1 MHFSA
6 IVHSS
11 SSARRFHSAKSA
23 ISQTIAIVVVIIIV
37 IAAAAG
43 GYLLLTARKSVTTQT
58 FNFGFEAT
66 DATHANTIDALNHMS
81 QFGLKAN
88 IHTISDPA
96 SLTSATAQGQVD
108 IMTFQ
113 FATTTINAIEQ
124 GANVVAIGEE
134 STAFLQDLV
143 VSTNIKNITDLKNQT
158 MAAFSLDGPVLFPLV
173 WAALGQNFSTYN
185 VNLVVIGDS
194 SVKSQALIAN
204 KYVGAFLDPTDA
216 AAVFKAAPGKFHTIA
231 TTAAAFPGIG
241 GGLYFANKSWLNS
254 HFQIAVDFITAVL
267 QSDRN
272 NTANLQS
279 WIQSTYSANF
289 TQLDSGIYNSTQH
302 ILAASDYF
310 SPNMI
315 TYTPPLMNASDS
327 FLFFGGLI
335 NKTGD
340 VNQIYNFTV
349 LQKAL
354 QNLGTVKEP
363 SGPYQND
370 QPLALI
376 GSSFGSTGVLYATPA
391 LEITGKR

>member
-1 MHFSA
+1 
-6 IVHSS
+6 VHSIS
-11 SSARRFHSAKSA
+11 SRRSNSINKSA
-23 ISQTIAIVVVIIIV
+23 ISQTIAIVVVVIIIV
-37 IAAAAG
+37 AAAAAV
-43 GYLLLTARKSVTTQT
+43 YLFYYSSPSSPPQS

-66 DATHANTIDALNHMS
+66 DPTHANTINALNHMS
-81 QFGLKAN
+81 QFNLKAT
-88 IHTISDPA
+88 IHQISDPA
-96 SLTSATAQGQVD
+96 TLTSATANGQVD
-108 IMTFQ
+108 MMVFQ
-113 FATTTINAIEQ
+113 FATTTLNAIEQ

-143 VSTNIKNITDLKNQT
+143 VSSSIKNITDLKGTT

-173 WAALGQNFSTYN
+173 WQALGQNFSNYN
-185 VNLVVIGDS
+185 INLVVIGDS
-194 SVKSQALIAN
+194 SVKTQALIAN
-204 KYVGAFLDPTDA
+204 KYVGAFLDPADA
-216 AAVFKAAPGKFHTIA
+216 AVVFKAAPGKFYTIA
-231 TTAAAFPGIG
+231 TTAVAFPGIG
-241 GGLYFANKSWLNS
+241 GGLYFANKSWLNT
-254 HFQIAVDFITAVL
+254 HFQTAVDFITAVL

-272 NTANLQS
+272 NSANLQS
-279 WIQSTYSANF
+279 WIQSTYNANF
-289 TQLDSGIYNSTQH
+289 SGLDFSIYNSTQH

-335 NKTGD
+335 NSTGN
-340 VNQIYNFTV
+340 VNQIYNFSV

-376 GSSFGSTGVLYATPA
+376 GSSFGSTGVLYVMPA
-391 LEITGKR
+391 LEISGKR